1 MLFRSESEVTAAL
14 SRTDVRA
21 GETVTVT
28 AQGLEVE
35 KVEIGIASTYRAL
48 ATADVADGA
57 LRATVTIPADTTPG
71 SHHIQLRDGDR
82 ILAELPVNVRAAK
95 GALAATG
102 QDAAPLMSVVLF
114 GAAMLGL
121 GILAM
126 LRLRAR
132 ARSSEL

>member
-1 MLFRSESEVTAAL
+1 VTAVL
-14 SRTDVRA
+14 SRTEVRA
-21 GETVTVT
+21 GESLTVT
-28 AQGLEVE
+28 AQGLEVA

-48 ATADVADGA
+48 ATADVTDGA
-57 LRATVTIPADTTPG
+57 LRATVTIPADITPG
-71 SHHIQLRDGDR
+71 EHHIQLRDGDR
-82 ILAELPVNVRAAK
+82 ILAELPVTVRAAA

-102 QDAAPLMSVVLF
+102 QDTAPLMSASLF

-132 ARSSEL
+132 ARRSEL